1 MVPFVLI
8 ASFPAGPWQANCYLL
23 AQAESGPCVVV
34 DPGVDAANGVR
45 QGLKQYGLSVDAVLL
60 SHGHVDHVAA
70 AREIADEAEVPVWV
84 HEADVDLLS
93 EPMLALSE
101 DARGILEMMYGS
113 TTFTPPK
120 DVRHYEGDVTV
131 AGIRFATR
139 HAPGHT
145 PGCTLL
151 LPELDQ
157 HQLVFTGDV
166 VFAGSIGRTDLPRGD
181 AFAMAASLA
190 TQVLPLPDEAH
201 LLPGHGPTTTMAQE
215 RSANQWLHPQNLM
228 AMQAQASATNRTDND
243 GSDL

>member
-1 MVPFVLI
+1 MLI

-23 AQAESGPCVVV
+23 ALQEGGPCVVV
-34 DPGVDAANGVR
+34 DPGVDAADGVR
-45 QGLKQYGLSVDAVLL
+45 QGLKQYGLSLAGVLL
-60 SHGHVDHVAA
+60 THGHVDHVAA
-70 AREIADEAEVPVWV
+70 AASVADEAGVPVWV
-84 HEADVDLLS
+84 HEADVDLLQY
-93 EPMLALSE
+93 PLRALGDE
-101 DARGILEMMYGS
+101 ARPILESLYGS
-113 TTFTPPK
+113 TEFTPPA
-120 DVRHYEGDVTV
+120 DVRHYEGDVSV

-151 LPELDQ
+151 LPELDE

-181 AFAMAASLA
+181 GYVMASSLA

-201 LLPGHGPTTTMAQE
+201 LLPGHGPTTTMATE
-215 RSANQWLHPQNLM
+215 RMTNPWLQPDRLVALQNPN
-228 AMQAQASATNRTDND
+228 AD